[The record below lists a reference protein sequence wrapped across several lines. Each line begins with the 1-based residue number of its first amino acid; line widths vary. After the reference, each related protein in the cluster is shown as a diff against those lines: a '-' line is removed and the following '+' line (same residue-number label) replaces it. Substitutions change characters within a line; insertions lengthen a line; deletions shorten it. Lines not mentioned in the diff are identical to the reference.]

1 MYPRNDTK
9 PTTIGGNSVMC
20 LNFDIMS
27 RADNYSSE
35 WECFLDSTR
44 ITLSEVIKMFNKKQI
59 TKEELEYAKDY
70 LKEKLL

>member
-1 MYPRNDTK
+1 MY
-9 PTTIGGNSVMC
+9 

-27 RADNYSSE
+27 RADTYSSE
-35 WECFLDSTR
+35 WEWFLDSTH

-70 LKEKLL
+70 LKDKLL

>member
-1 MYPRNDTK
+1 M
-9 PTTIGGNSVMC
+9 
-20 LNFDIMS
+20 NFDPFKH
-27 RADNYSSE
+27 ADIYNSE
-35 WECFLDSTR
+35 WEWFLDSTR

>member
-1 MYPRNDTK
+1 
-9 PTTIGGNSVMC
+9 MC

-27 RADNYSSE
+27 RADGCSSE
-35 WECFLDSTR
+35 WEWVLDSTR

>member
-1 MYPRNDTK
+1 
-9 PTTIGGNSVMC
+9 MC

-35 WECFLDSTR
+35 WEWFLDSTR
-44 ITLSEVIKMFNKKQI
+44 ITLSEVIQMFNKKKI

-70 LKEKLL
+70 LER